1 MAFIG
6 PDLRGGF
13 TRCLFQSRA
22 PGGLLLAFG
31 IAVGLLVLNQ
41 LFQWVCGV
49 VVYVLMYGGGEL
61 DQRNFVKAT
70 LVGLFPASLITAA
83 AAFALARVKGGKP
96 SEVMSL
102 RWPQLG
108 PGGWLFVLLGFVVIV
123 NLLIL
128 LVVNVLQI
136 DVAQY
141 TPGANGESPESGSAG
156 IVKEAMFDI
165 ANEPRLFLLVL
176 PSVAL
181 GAPIA
186 EELIFRGQL
195 FTALRQSRLGFSG
208 ATVVTALAWSLLH
221 VTEPWLT
228 VGLIFGMGL
237 VFGWMM
243 YRFGSLWVTLAC
255 HAVWNTSYSLLIF
268 SGLASQ

>member
-1 MAFIG
+1 
-6 PDLRGGF
+6 
-13 TRCLFQSRA
+13 
-22 PGGLLLAFG
+22 
-31 IAVGLLVLNQ
+31 
-41 LFQWVCGV
+41 
-49 VVYVLMYGGGEL
+49 
-61 DQRNFVKAT
+61 
-70 LVGLFPASLITAA
+70 
-83 AAFALARVKGGKP
+83 
-96 SEVMSL
+96 
-102 RWPQLG
+102 
-108 PGGWLFVLLGFVVIV
+108 
-123 NLLIL
+123 
-128 LVVNVLQI
+128 
-136 DVAQY
+136 
-141 TPGANGESPESGSAG
+141 
-156 IVKEAMFDI
+156 
-165 ANEPRLFLLVL
+165 
-176 PSVAL
+176 VAL

-255 HAVWNTSYSLLIF
+255 HALWNTSYSLLIF